1 MLILGIIILIS
12 GRQDKMQRADS
23 VVEGRSFMRGR
34 EMILWKLKV
43 VLGHPLSYTSGEGI
57 I

>member
-1 MLILGIIILIS
+1 
-12 GRQDKMQRADS
+12 MQRADS
-23 VVEGRSFMRGR
+23 VVGRRSFMRGR

-43 VLGHPLSYTSGEGI
+43 VPGHPLSYTSGEGI